1 MQPLIRRYTTLVLNA
16 LKGGAGLPAQAGDEF
31 AKKLVAYLKKRGH
44 LSLLPAIVARVER
57 MAGAKAGAKVV
68 LAKAGDAQK
77 FATSIA
83 SALTTMGVPAD
94 DYTLVVD
101 ERVVGGYVIEGKGK
115 VVDRTYRTA
124 LVNLYQK
131 ITS

>member
-1 MQPLIRRYTTLVLNA
+1 MQSLIRRYTTLILAA
-16 LKGGAGLPAQAGDEF
+16 LAGGADEQF
-31 AKKLVAYLKKRGH
+31 AKKLVAYLKHRGH
-44 LSLLPAIVARVER
+44 LSLLPALVARVER
-57 MAGAKAGAKVV
+57 MAHAKKGATVL
-68 LAKAGDAQK
+68 LAKAEDAQT

-83 SALTTMGVPAD
+83 SALTTLSISPE

-101 ERVVGGYVIEGKGK
+101 ERAVGGYAITGKGK

-131 ITS
+131 IIS